1 MGCKCNERRQAI
13 GRAVVAVTRGDLKT
27 AATSAAYVGRTLAQ
41 DAQSGALRQAA
52 MQNLARLRGLK
63 R

>member
-13 GRAVVAVTRGDLKT
+13 GRAVVAVANGDGKAVV
-27 AATSAAYVGRTLAQ
+27 AAAAYVGRTVAQ
-41 DAQSGALRQAA
+41 DVQSGALKQAA
-52 MQNLARLRGLK
+52 LQNLARLVR